1 MSYSYAVSLML
12 DICSDNS
19 LIYSVKVIL
28 RLNIDVIVYGFYS
41 FSKENLRISNQ
52 KKYIKEKELKII
64 LFDSK
69 SLVV

>member
-28 RLNIDVIVYGFYS
+28 RLNIDFYGFYS

-64 LFDSK
+64 YLIPK
-69 SLVV
+69 AW

>member
-28 RLNIDVIVYGFYS
+28 RLNIDFYGFYS

-52 KKYIKEKELKII
+52 KKIY
-64 LFDSK
+64 
-69 SLVV
+69 